1 MSIFPF
7 LRVFHILFIHFYS
20 GDLAMKALAVPQ
32 EAVNRAQRAFDSA
45 IGTLRSAQGKVQ
57 NARNRVANERRKI
70 GGWRRKLD
78 SSCRYKRCSRGM
90 CTATPH
96 TCTLC

>member
-1 MSIFPF
+1 MFA
-7 LRVFHILFIHFYS
+7 HFCS
-20 GDLAMKALAVPQ
+20 ADLAMKALAVPQ

-45 IGTLRSAQGKVQ
+45 IGILRSAQGKVQ

-78 SSCRYKRCSRGM
+78 SLCRYKRCRNGM
-90 CTATPH
+90 YTTTRHIMPIE
-96 TCTLC
+96 